1 MEITTIGLDIAKR
14 VFQVHGADA
23 SGRAE
28 LRRKLQRGEVLAFFE
43 GLPTACLVGIEAC
56 GTAHHWAREI
66 AALGHEVRLLPA
78 AYVKPYV
85 KRGKTDAADA
95 EAICEAV
102 TRPRMRAVPIKTAE
116 HQAAL
121 LLHRTRDLLVRQRT
135 GLINAVRGHM
145 AEFGIVAPQGAKRV
159 GELVA
164 LIVGEDEAALPALAR
179 QSLRLLAA
187 ELAALE
193 GRIEQA
199 EAAIMSWH
207 RESNASRRLA
217 AIPGIGPIT
226 ASAIVATVGDASQFR
241 SARHFAAWLGLV
253 PKQRSSGAKQRQG
266 GISKQGNPYLR
277 RLLVVGAT
285 AVIRHAGGRLAAT
298 PSGMWAK
305 ALLER
310 RPARLV
316 SVALANKT
324 ARIAWAL
331 LVRGQTYRG
340 AAPASAQAAR

>member
-14 VFQVHGADA
+14 VFQAHGADA
-23 SGRAE
+23 TGKAVV
-28 LRRKLQRGEVLAFFE
+28 RRKLQRAEVLTFFAS
-43 GLPTACLVGIEAC
+43 LPRCLVGIEAC
-56 GTAHHWAREI
+56 STAHYWAREI
-66 AALGHEVRLLPA
+66 RALGHEVRLMPA
-78 AYVKPYV
+78 SYVKPYV

-102 TRPRMRAVPIKTAE
+102 TRPTMRAVPIKTAE

-207 RESNASRRLA
+207 
-217 AIPGIGPIT
+217 
-226 ASAIVATVGDASQFR
+226 
-241 SARHFAAWLGLV
+241 
-253 PKQRSSGAKQRQG
+253 K
-266 GISKQGNPYLR
+266 
-277 RLLVVGAT
+277 
-285 AVIRHAGGRLAAT
+285 
-298 PSGMWAK
+298 
-305 ALLER
+305 
-310 RPARLV
+310 
-316 SVALANKT
+316 
-324 ARIAWAL
+324 
-331 LVRGQTYRG
+331 
-340 AAPASAQAAR
+340 